1 VPNVSRKGDASIAR
15 CGVIACKSVV
25 PFETKERS
33 LEEVLYELTQGVLAE
48 NGLRIEDIDG
58 IIVAANDQLDGRA
71 ISIMAASGSVGGVSR
86 DILSTPSSGE
96 HAFVLG
102 ALRVASGYFRTQLI
116 LAWSPT
122 EVANVSEALR
132 LAADPYFHRALPMD
146 EWSAHALQASRLES
160 AVPDAATAALHVVA
174 KNRRCG
180 RLAFPGQVVGSSDPA
195 AIAAS
200 APFRWPLTREM
211 VAPPVSGAV
220 ALVVASEAF
229 IAERKIANPAWI
241 RGMGWAAESG
251 FLGDRDLVGL
261 PGLASAVE
269 QAYCQAEIADP
280 RKSIALAE
288 VADMTPHQELL
299 AWERLGFCSR
309 EQWKRE
315 AIAGTFGEKG
325 KMPVNLSGG
334 ALSMNPIFCTGLLR
348 IAEAVTQV
356 RGQAGTRQVAAAE
369 LAVAHAASGPAMQYN
384 TVVVLGRSNGVPQ

>member
-1 VPNVSRKGDASIAR
+1 MPNVSARSDAPVR
-15 CGVIACKSVV
+15 CGVIASKSVV
-25 PFETKERS
+25 PFETKKRS
-33 LEEVLYELTQGVLAE
+33 LEEVLYELTQNVLAE
-48 NGLRIEDIDG
+48 GELRIDDIDG
-58 IIVAANDQLDGRA
+58 IVVAANDQLDGRSIA
-71 ISIMAASGSVGGVSR
+71 IMAASGSVGGVSR

-102 ALRVASGYFRTQLI
+102 ALRIASGYFRTQLV

-122 EVANVSEALR
+122 EVANISEALR

-160 AVPDAATAALHVVA
+160 AVPDAAAAALHVVA

-180 RLAFPGQVVGSSDPA
+180 RLAFPGQAIGSSDPA
-195 AIAAS
+195 SIAAS

-211 VAPPVSGAV
+211 VSAPVSGAV
-220 ALVVASEAF
+220 ALVLASESF
-229 IAERKIANPAWI
+229 IADRKTANAAWI

-251 FLGDRDLVGL
+251 FLGDRDLVAV
-261 PGLASAVE
+261 PGFASAVE
-269 QAYCQAEIADP
+269 QAYRQAGIIDP
-280 RKSIALAE
+280 RTSIALAE
-288 VADMTPHQELL
+288 VADTTPHQELL

-309 EQWKRE
+309 ERWKQE

-334 ALSMNPIFCTGLLR
+334 TLSVNPVFCTGLLR
-348 IAEAVTQV
+348 IAEAATQV
-356 RGQAGTRQVAAAE
+356 RGQAGARQVKAAD

-384 TVVVLGRSNGVPQ
+384 TVVVLARSNGAP